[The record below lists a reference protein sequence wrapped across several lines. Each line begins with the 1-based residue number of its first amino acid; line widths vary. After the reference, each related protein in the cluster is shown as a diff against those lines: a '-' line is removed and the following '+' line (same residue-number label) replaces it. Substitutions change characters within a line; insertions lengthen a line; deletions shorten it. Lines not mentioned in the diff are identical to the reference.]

1 MCEGTENGIGNEDEN
16 NTPSVNGGDLIEE
29 HAVKADLKAETD
41 GGVDKP
47 PSWFQPQNHK
57 TRLLQF
63 HGSKYAAGLRNDIQV
78 CKINAL
84 ALNLTFWPV
93 SKFTIV
99 NIIQHL
105 FYFFLGNKKGGV
117 GCAKNP

>member
-16 NTPSVNGGDLIEE
+16 NSSPVNGGDLIED
-29 HAVKADLKAETD
+29 HAAAVKADLKMEAD
-41 GGVDKP
+41 GGLDKP

-78 CKINAL
+78 YC
-84 ALNLTFWPV
+84 
-93 SKFTIV
+93 
-99 NIIQHL
+99 
-105 FYFFLGNKKGGV
+105 
-117 GCAKNP
+117 

>member
-78 CKINAL
+78 CRIN
-84 ALNLTFWPV
+84 FWSV
-93 SKFTIV
+93 GKFTIV
-99 NIIQHL
+99 NIRQHL
-105 FYFFLGNKKGGV
+105 FYSFLGNKEGGV
-117 GCAKNP
+117 GCA